1 MSKIEIATLAGGCF
15 WGMQEIIRNI
25 PGVQST
31 RVGFIGGQ
39 TIDPTY
45 EQVKMGTTGHA
56 ESVEVSF
63 LSNEISYREVLHYF
77 FRIHDPTTLNRQGDD
92 IGHQYRSAIFYHNE
106 DQRQTANEVKDVVG
120 LSNKWSSPLVT
131 EITPASTFYPAS
143 DYHQD
148 YLQKHPNGYTC
159 HWLRD

>member
-31 RVGFIGGQ
+31 RVGFTGGQ

-77 FRIHDPTTLNRQGDD
+77 F
-92 IGHQYRSAIFYHNE
+92 
-106 DQRQTANEVKDVVG
+106 
-120 LSNKWSSPLVT
+120 
-131 EITPASTFYPAS
+131 
-143 DYHQD
+143 
-148 YLQKHPNGYTC
+148 
-159 HWLRD
+159 